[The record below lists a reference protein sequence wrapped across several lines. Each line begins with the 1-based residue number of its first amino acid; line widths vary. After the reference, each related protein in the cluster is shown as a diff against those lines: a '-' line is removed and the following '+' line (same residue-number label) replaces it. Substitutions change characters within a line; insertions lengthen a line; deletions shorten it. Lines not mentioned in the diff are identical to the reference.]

1 MINLPKQDTGHWL
14 WFLQRLTGIL
24 LVITL
29 IIHFVVMH
37 FTGYDS
43 GDAYTYARVV
53 SRLQNPW
60 YKLLDISFLTF
71 AVFHGFHGLW
81 MVGRDYLHS
90 NALRLALAGTVVAL
104 AVVIWLW
111 GAITVIPFVPS
122 LTVGVNGL

>member
-1 MINLPKQDTGHWL
+1 MINLSKQDTGHWL

-29 IIHFVVMH
+29 LIHFVVMH
-37 FTGYDS
+37 FTAYGS

-60 YKLLDISFLTF
+60 YKLLDMCFLTF

-90 NALRLALAGTVVAL
+90 NGLRLALAGTVVAL
-104 AVVIWLW
+104 GVIIWLW
-111 GAITVIPFVPS
+111 GTITVVPFVAPVTIGAS
-122 LTVGVNGL
+122 AP